1 MVHLLVMPIYALNDE
16 PIFPDPNDAEPD
28 GLLAVGGDLAP
39 RRVLTAYAHGIFP
52 WPIGDMPLAWF
63 SPPERMILDFADLR
77 ISRSLRKSLRSGGF
91 SVTMDQ
97 AFSEVMAACSSTP
110 RSHETGTWI
119 TEDMQDSYAQIHEI
133 GFAHSVEV
141 WLEGELVGGLYGI
154 SIGAMFCG
162 ESMFHRATDASK
174 VAFVA
179 LASQLKAWDFHFLD
193 CQLHTPH
200 LESLGAAE
208 VPRSDFSERLQAAIW
223 KETRRG
229 QWTFELELAA
239 LGESQKAA
247 TT

>member
-16 PIFPDPNDAEPD
+16 PVFPDPIEAEPD

-39 RRVLTAYAHGIFP
+39 RRVLTAYALGIFP

-63 SPPERMILDFADLR
+63 SPPERMLLDFDDLK
-77 ISRSLRKSLRSGGF
+77 ISRSLRKALRSGGF

-97 AFSEVMAACSSTP
+97 AFPDVMAACCSTP

-119 TEDMQDSYAQIHEI
+119 TDDMQRSYAQIHEL

-141 WLEGELVGGLYGI
+141 WREGELVGGLYGI

-162 ESMFHRATDASK
+162 ESMFHTVNDASK
-174 VAFVA
+174 IAFVA
-179 LASQLKAWDFHFLD
+179 LARQLQTWGFHFLD

-200 LESLGAAE
+200 LESLGAFE
-208 VPRSDFSERLQAAIW
+208 IPREEFRKRLQDAIW
-223 KETRRG
+223 QESRRG
-229 QWTFELELAA
+229 QWSFELELPT
-239 LGESQKAA
+239 LGQAQGA
-247 TT
+247 